1 MKLRSLAAI
10 SLLAGGL
17 KAQQAPAPTVAPVGS
32 INSQSPVE
40 INGTPMRPD
49 GAPFWPIV
57 IGDRILVGQSPAF
70 LKLADQNRIEFA
82 PGSQADIKRLND
94 GRVFVFL
101 RSGDAQF
108 TVNPATLVLCAADT
122 EFVPR
127 ASSTGDVDLQANKR
141 PALHAARGT
150 VAKYGAGSCDESGLL
165 LQTSAAP
172 ALIVAPVT
180 KPALIVS
187 IGVAAAAVGLVTA
200 FGISPGPVMPTPVTP
215 SQP

>member
-122 EFVPR
+122 EFVPQR
-127 ASSTGDVDLQANKR
+127 H
-141 PALHAARGT
+141 P
-150 VAKYGAGSCDESGLL
+150 
-165 LQTSAAP
+165 
-172 ALIVAPVT
+172 PVT
-180 KPALIVS
+180 LTFRLIS
-187 IGVAAAAVGLVTA
+187 GPHCTPLGVRWRNMA
-200 FGISPGPVMPTPVTP
+200 PGPATKVACC
-215 SQP
+215 SRQARRRH